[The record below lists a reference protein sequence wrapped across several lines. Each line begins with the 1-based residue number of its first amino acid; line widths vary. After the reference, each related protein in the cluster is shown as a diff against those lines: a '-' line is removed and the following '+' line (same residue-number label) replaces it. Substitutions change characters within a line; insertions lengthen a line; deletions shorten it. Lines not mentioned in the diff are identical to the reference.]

1 MLLSGPPKRYLAV
14 SNFVLSEDARKQIRL
29 TLEVTNVIEREYIDD
44 VISHID
50 ASLGNAGILEE
61 SGKSKES
68 RSELAALHKS
78 IVQLLGKIRALSL
91 DSKLALDDYFNE
103 GDDEQSFANQI
114 AGLPRQKGER
124 LDKLQI
130 YAEAMEKAAVGAL
143 SNIRVKRGAR
153 PNFNARSIA
162 FHLRESLEDFGIN
175 VTSYDVGPYMA
186 ILHVALSEL
195 VPTEKDESYRRHGLW
210 AISVTD
216 LSEVD
221 LTSMTVDNEE

>member
-1 MLLSGPPKRYLAV
+1 M
-14 SNFVLSEDARKQIRL
+14 SNFVLSENTRIEIRKVLKKTKKIEPEQMDDAIWC
-29 TLEVTNVIEREYIDD
+29 
-44 VISHID
+44 ID
-50 ASLGNAGILEE
+50 ASLVNAEILEE

-91 DSKLALDDYFNE
+91 DSRLALDDYFNE
-103 GDDEQSFANQI
+103 GDDKQSFANQI

-162 FHLRESLEDFGIN
+162 FHLRESLETYGIKVN
-175 VTSYDVGPYMA
+175 KYDNGPYMA

-210 AISVTD
+210 AISITNI
-216 LSEVD
+216 SEVD
-221 LTSMTVDNEE
+221 FASMTVDNQK

>member
-1 MLLSGPPKRYLAV
+1 MEILNILNKTNQIETAQMD
-14 SNFVLSEDARKQIRL
+14 DAIWC
-29 TLEVTNVIEREYIDD
+29 
-44 VISHID
+44 ID
-50 ASLGNAGILEE
+50 ASLVNAEILEE

-114 AGLPRQKGER
+114 AGLSRQKGER

-162 FHLRESLEDFGIN
+162 FHLRESLETYGIKVN
-175 VTSYDVGPYMA
+175 KYDNGPYMA
-186 ILHVALSEL
+186 ILRDALSEL
-195 VPTEKDESYRRHGLW
+195 IPTESGQAYRRHGLW
-210 AISVTD
+210 AISVKD
-216 LSEVD
+216 ISKVD
-221 LTSMTVDNEE
+221 FASMTVDNQK

>member
-1 MLLSGPPKRYLAV
+1 M
-14 SNFVLSEDARKQIRL
+14 SNFVLSEDTRLEIRKI
-29 TLEVTNVIEREYIDD
+29 LERTTKIEPEQMDD
-44 VISHID
+44 AISCID

-114 AGLPRQKGER
+114 AGLSRQKGER

-130 YAEAMEKAAVGAL
+130 YAEAMEKAASDAL
-143 SNIRVKRGAR
+143 SEIKVRLGAR

-162 FHLRESLEDFGIN
+162 FHLRESLEDFGIK
-175 VTSYDVGPYMA
+175 VTSYDDGPYMA
-186 ILHVALSEL
+186 ILYYAISEL

-216 LSEVD
+216 ISEVD
-221 LTSMTVDNEE
+221 LASMTVDT